1 MIDFANGS
9 FSPKALEFIRESNAR
24 LNIAHGSVRSSKTV
38 NCTVRWLAFL
48 TEAPPGD
55 LMMVG
60 KTIAALQRNV
70 LNDIADLLGP
80 RYFKWKDR
88 QKGELHLLGRRVHIV
103 GANTQESEERIRGL
117 TLAGAY
123 CDEVSLYPESF
134 MDMLMTRLSV
144 KGAKCFC
151 NCNPDSPAHWF
162 YIRYINNPAIT
173 DRLVYHFT
181 LDDNPNLDPAY
192 VESLKQSFTGVF
204 YDRFILGL
212 WVAASGVIY
221 RKFADS
227 PNQFILDAL
236 PPKGDIMF
244 STIGVDFGGSK
255 SAHAFSCTGFRKGYS
270 GIVTLDEMYHRPVDH
285 IAESQWDATELTKQ
299 FVAFVQKQFDAGWGP
314 RAIYVDGAE
323 QTLKL
328 SLERGLRFSGIGIPI
343 HNALKRDVN
352 NRIRFYTGLMGHNK
366 YQVLKHCTHTIDALK
381 NAVWNDKKLF
391 DERLD
396 DGTTNVDSLD
406 ALEYSTETYQKQ
418 LLTVATL
425 TATSSA
431 PAVRRGTNVA

>member
-1 MIDFANGS
+1 MAIDFANGT
-9 FSPKALEFIRESNAR
+9 FSPKALEFIRRSNAR

-48 TEAPPGD
+48 IEAPPGD
-55 LMMVG
+55 LLMSG

-103 GANTQESEERIRGL
+103 GANTLESEERIRGM

-144 KGAKCFC
+144 RGAKVFC

-162 YIRYINNPAIT
+162 YQRYILNTAIT
-173 DRLVYHFT
+173 DKIVFHFT

-221 RKFADS
+221 RKFADD
-227 PNQFILDAL
+227 PDQFILNA
-236 PPKGDIMF
+236 PPEKGDIMF

-255 SAHAFSCTGFRKGYS
+255 SAHAFSCTGFRLGYA
-270 GIVTLDEMYHRPVDH
+270 GVITLDEKYHRPVDH
-285 IAESQWDATELTKQ
+285 VAESQWDATALTKA
-299 FVAFVQKQFDAGWGP
+299 FVEFVQKQIADGWRP
-314 RAIYVDGAE
+314 RTIYVDGAE
-323 QTLKL
+323 QVLKL
-328 SLERGLRFSGIGIPI
+328 SLERGLRHAGIGLPVQ
-343 HNALKRDVN
+343 NARKRDVN
-352 NRIRFYTGLMGHNK
+352 ERIRFYTGLMGHNK
-366 YQVLKHCTHTIDALK
+366 YQIMKHCTHTIEALK
-381 NAVWNDKKLF
+381 LAVWNDKKLF

-396 DGTTNVDSLD
+396 DGTSNIDSLD
-406 ALEYSTETYQKQ
+406 AMEYSTEAYQKQ
-418 LLTVATL
+418 LLTVASL
-425 TATSSA
+425 GQ
-431 PAVRRGTNVA
+431 VIGGRKDVA